1 MTDRNG
7 FYAYESAIIGGLLAS
22 GEWGLPAIQNN
33 MRNIRATARKFSGS
47 VADVY
52 YPVGVHWAEA
62 DAAEQCLLSFMTEPR
77 YLARALDHLVN
88 LGFSEQVSR
97 YAYSKAIDSE
107 WLNIEVVDG
116 APMLMRIEE
125 VSV

>member
-22 GEWGLPAIQNN
+22 GEWELSAIQNN

-52 YPVGVHWAEA
+52 YPVGVHWAET
-62 DAAEQCLLSFMTEPR
+62 DAASHCLHHFMSEPR
-77 YLARALDHLVN
+77 YLACAMDHLVKI
-88 LGFSEQVSR
+88 GFSEQVAR
-97 YAYSKAIDSE
+97 YAYSKAIDSG

-116 APMLMRIEE
+116 APMLVREE
-125 VSV
+125 RV

>member
-33 MRNIRATARKFSGS
+33 MSKIRATARKFSGS

-88 LGFSEQVSR
+88 LGFGEQVSR
-97 YAYSKAIDSE
+97 YAYSKAIADD
-107 WLNIEVVDG
+107 WLSIEVVDG
-116 APMLMRIEE
+116 APMLVR
-125 VSV
+125 VVRV

>member
-22 GEWGLPAIQNN
+22 GEWELSAIQNN
-33 MRNIRATARKFSGS
+33 MSSIRATARKFSGS

-52 YPVGVHWAEA
+52 YPVGVHCAET
-62 DAAEQCLLSFMTEPR
+62 DAAAACLFHFMSEPR

-88 LGFSEQVSR
+88 LGFSEQVAR
-97 YAYSKAIDSE
+97 YAYSKAIADD
-107 WLNIEVVDG
+107 WLSIDVIDG
-116 APMLMRIEE
+116 APKLFRE
-125 VSV
+125 VRV

>member
-33 MRNIRATARKFSGS
+33 MHNIRATARKFSGS

-62 DAAEQCLLSFMTEPR
+62 DAAEQCLHHFMTKPR
-77 YLARALDHLVN
+77 YLARALIYLVN
-88 LGFSEQVSR
+88 LGFSEQVAR
-97 YAYSKAIDSE
+97 YAYSKAIEGE

-116 APMLMRIEE
+116 APMLVRE
-125 VSV
+125 VAL